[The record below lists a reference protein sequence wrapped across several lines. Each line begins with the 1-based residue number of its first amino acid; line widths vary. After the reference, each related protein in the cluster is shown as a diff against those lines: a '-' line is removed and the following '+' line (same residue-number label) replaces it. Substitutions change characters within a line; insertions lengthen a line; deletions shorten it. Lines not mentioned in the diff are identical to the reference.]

1 MVMSLKSSRLRQG
14 TEPPEFQTQPR
25 WTGSFGK
32 ALTVDQCAPRSYV
45 VATYRCHAPLVNFLP
60 VGSLS
65 KLSDCV
71 EPRTALPRNAKAARS
86 PSPAMTSAN
95 SVLRTPAG
103 PPASTEGLHVCP
115 RLRDTATF
123 ARPVPSAYP
132 K

>member
-1 MVMSLKSSRLRQG
+1 MSLKSSRLRHG
-14 TEPPEFQTQPR
+14 TEPPLFQMQPR
-25 WTGSFGK
+25 CTGSFGTTF
-32 ALTVDQCAPRSYV
+32 TVDQCAPRSYV
-45 VATYRCHAPLVNFLP
+45 VATYRCQVPPVNFLP
-60 VGSLS
+60 VESFPNV
-65 KLSDCV
+65 SDCV
-71 EPRTALPRNAKAARS
+71 EPRVGVPRNANAARS

-103 PPASTEGLHVCP
+103 PPASTEGLQVSP